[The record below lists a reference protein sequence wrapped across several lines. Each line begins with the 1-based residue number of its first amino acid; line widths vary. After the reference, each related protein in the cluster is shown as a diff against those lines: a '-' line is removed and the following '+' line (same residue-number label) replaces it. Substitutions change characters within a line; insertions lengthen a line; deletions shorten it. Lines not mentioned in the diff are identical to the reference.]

1 MLASLRSRAVLAFT
15 VLALA
20 ACGEETELPTDLSTV
35 EATEDIQLTAEA
47 FDTPQTA
54 ALVDLGVFVDSAL
67 IDAGVG
73 ASLAS
78 FVAAGPTPTAMSTA
92 KPTRDLVERIEQFGV
107 EPMTALPASV
117 VGKTFEWN
125 VTTGRYAMTARSGAP
140 TDGIRFILYT
150 INPLEGVPAEPLVE
164 VGTLTLTQGGTANNP
179 TATVTVRNLAG
190 TAVFAYTASNSGTQ
204 QVPAFSL
211 TGTAGV
217 GPNAAT
223 FTLTVGINLI
233 SRAITADWRTQI
245 PARSLTT
252 RTTLAI
258 NTNTGAV
265 TLRGVMQRGLRR
277 IEISGT
283 FNEEFGG
290 QLTVKV
296 GDRTFARIVLNGAEG
311 VTITNPEGQPL
322 TAEEE
327 ATLEL
332 IFEWFERTLTW
343 YSALLDPAY
352 AVLGVV

>member
-20 ACGEETELPTDLSTV
+20 ACGEETELPTDLATV
-35 EATEDIQLTAEA
+35 EATEDIELTAAA

-67 IDAGVG
+67 VNAGVG
-73 ASLAS
+73 ATLAS
-78 FVAAGPTPTAMSTA
+78 VVAAGPTPAA
-92 KPTRDLVERIEQFGV
+92 LPTRDLVERIEQAGV
-107 EPMTALPASV
+107 EPMTALPANV
-117 VGKTFEWN
+117 IGKTFEWD
-125 VTTGRYAMTARSGAP
+125 VVTGRYAMTDRAGAP
-140 TDGIRFILYT
+140 VDGIRFILYT
-150 INPLEGVPAEPLVE
+150 INPIELVPAEPLVE
-164 VGTLTLTQGGTANNP
+164 VGTLTITQGGTSNSP
-179 TATVTVRNLAG
+179 TATVTVRNLGG
-190 TAVFAYTASNSGTQ
+190 TTVFSYTASRGGTQ
-204 QVPAFSL
+204 SVPSFSV

-223 FTLTVGINLI
+223 FTMTVGFNII
-233 SRAITADWRTQI
+233 SRAVTADWRTEI
-245 PARSLTT
+245 PTRSLTT

-258 NTNTGAV
+258 NTTTGAI

-277 IEISGT
+277 VEISGT

-296 GDRTFARIVLNGAEG
+296 GDKTFARIVLDGQQG

-322 TAEEE
+322 SAEEE

-332 IFEWFERTLTW
+332 IFEWFERSLTW
-343 YSALLDPAY
+343 YGALLDPAY